1 MQMIKRTKLKS
12 RFSFLMFHKDS
23 VKHLF
28 NKVLKN
34 KGDSLFKFPSLYAS
48 FWDCRSK
55 TKVYSPF
62 EFQDKNGKING
73 KIGRKKPNTQTDA
86 VWRYYLTS
94 LPLLQI
100 IGMKLLTFLSF
111 FLSTSLKEV
120 LQLVVKL
127 VSVTGTWLAE
137 RDNTHDLNQAMLNP
151 HSTCNNTI
159 KHKIASVITD
169 WLSWKQ
175 R

>member
-73 KIGRKKPNTQTDA
+73 KIGRKKPNTQTEA
-86 VWRYYLTS
+86 VWRYYPTS

-100 IGMKLLTFLSF
+100 IGMKLLTFLRLF
-111 FLSTSLKEV
+111 FCLHHWLKEV
-120 LQLVVKL
+120 LRLVVKL
-127 VSVTGTWLAE
+127 VSVTATWLAE

-151 HSTCNNTI
+151 HTHVTTQSNT
-159 KHKIASVITD
+159 KLPQ
-169 WLSWKQ
+169 W
-175 R
+175 